1 MLRDRFRRGAPSA
14 EDEKPHDPTPR
25 IEEIVRNAAAT
36 PPASVAV
43 LPTATSNAPSL
54 SMTSAAIR
62 SYQELKSHIHSRLID
77 RLDLA
82 KIEKLHPDELLA
94 AIAPVIR
101 DVITEEGIALNRL
114 ETERVCR
121 EILDETLGLGPLEPL
136 LADPTISDILV
147 NGAHRVF
154 IERGGVIETTD
165 VVFKDDAHL
174 LKIIDR
180 VVTRVGRRIDESSPI
195 VDARL
200 KDGSR
205 VNAIIPPLALD
216 GPMMSIR
223 KFKRD
228 TLSVDDLIRFGTLTA
243 EMGHF
248 LQGCVKGK
256 LNILISGGT
265 GSGKT
270 TLLNV
275 MSRWIP
281 RAERIVTIEDAAELQ
296 LQQDHVV
303 RLETRI
309 ANIEGKGRITQRDLL
324 INSLRMRPDRI
335 IIGECR
341 GEETLDMLQAMNTGH
356 EGSMTTVH
364 SNSARDALRR
374 LETMVQ
380 LAGLNLTTK
389 AMREQ
394 IASAFNIIVQQQRL
408 PDGSRR
414 IVEISEVTG
423 MEGETVTLQPIFE
436 FREEGID
443 AQGRFRGKLVATGM
457 RPRFAERIERYG
469 HPLPASLFKE
479 TV

>member
-1 MLRDRFRRGAPSA
+1 MLRDRFRRGGPR
-14 EDEKPHDPTPR
+14 PTTESP
-25 IEEIVRNAAAT
+25 IVRDEPAPPPAPAVERPAATAPVRPVAAA
-36 PPASVAV
+36 P
-43 LPTATSNAPSL
+43 LPL
-54 SMTSAAIR
+54 SAAH
-62 SYQELKSHIHSRLID
+62 SFQQLKSHIHSRLLD
-77 RLDLA
+77 RIDLA
-82 KIEKLHPDELLA
+82 MVEKLHPDELLA
-94 AIAPVIR
+94 AITPVIR
-101 DVITEEGIALNRL
+101 DVILEEGIALNRL
-114 ETERVCR
+114 EMERISR

-136 LADPTISDILV
+136 LADPGISDILV
-147 NGAHRVF
+147 NGPNQVF
-154 IERGGVIETTD
+154 IERNGMLAASE

-180 VVTRVGRRIDESSPI
+180 IVTRIGRRVDESSPM

-205 VNAIIPPLALD
+205 VNVIIPPLAID
-216 GPMMSIR
+216 GPTMSIR

-228 TLSVDDLIRFGTLTA
+228 TLSLEDLIRFGTVNQ
-243 EMGHF
+243 EMGYF

-281 RAERIVTIEDAAELQ
+281 RTERIVTIEDAAELQ

-309 ANIEGKGRITQRDLL
+309 ANIEGKGRVAQRDLL
-324 INSLRMRPDRI
+324 VNALRMRPDRI
-335 IIGECR
+335 IIGEVR
-341 GEETLDMLQAMNTGH
+341 GEEALDMLQAMNTGH

-364 SNSARDALRR
+364 SNSPRDALRR

-380 LAGLNLTTK
+380 LAGLNLSMK

-394 IASAFNIIVQQQRL
+394 IASAFNVIIQQQRL
-408 PDGSRR
+408 PDGARR
-414 IVEISEVTG
+414 VIEICEVTG
-423 MEGETVTLQPIFE
+423 MEGETVSLQPIFE
-436 FREEGID
+436 FVEEGVD
-443 AQGRFRGKLVATGM
+443 ASGAFKGRLRTTGI
-457 RPRFAERIERYG
+457 RPAFADRIERYG
-469 HPLPASLFKE
+469 HPLPAAIFRE
-479 TV
+479 T